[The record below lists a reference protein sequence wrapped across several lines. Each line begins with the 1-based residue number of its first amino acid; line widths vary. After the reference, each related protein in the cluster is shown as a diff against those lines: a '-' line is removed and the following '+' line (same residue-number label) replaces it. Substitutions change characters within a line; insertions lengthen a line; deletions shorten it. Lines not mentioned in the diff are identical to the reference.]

1 MRINSLRLSVVP
13 RLGWVLTALLIVALA
28 LGLTAGTARAEDAP
42 NPIAPFVGDYVGS
55 AEVLTVEGERIPR
68 DMNVS
73 IRANDDG
80 FTVEWTSTTRK
91 PDGRLKVKSYSI
103 DFLPS
108 ERGGIY
114 SAAMRRNVFGHAV
127 QLDPMKGEPFVWGRI
142 HEQTLTIYSLF
153 VDENGGYELQQFDR
167 TLAEGGLI
175 LEFIDLRNGD
185 KQRSVETFLKRQ

>member
-1 MRINSLRLSVVP
+1 MVMTMLKRPMRP
-13 RLGWVLTALLIVALA
+13 GVLVATLLLWIVAL
-28 LGLTAGTARAEDAP
+28 GARAGEV
-42 NPIAPFVGDYVGS
+42 NPITPFIGDYTGS
-55 AEVLTVEGERIPR
+55 AEVISVDGERIPR
-68 DMNVS
+68 DMSVS

-80 FTVEWTSTTRK
+80 FTVQWTSITRK
-91 PDGRLKVKSYSI
+91 PDGRLKEKSYSI

-142 HEQTLTIYSLF
+142 HEQTLTVYSLF

-175 LEFIDLRNGD
+175 LEFTDLRNGD
-185 KQRSVETFLKRQ
+185 KQRSVETFLTKQ